1 MATPVGCILTG
12 YLMDLIGRRKA
23 ILLTQLPVIIGWL
36 LIASATNLPMIY
48 CGRML
53 TGLGSGMI
61 GAPARVY
68 TSEVTQ
74 PHLRGMLGALASV
87 FISLGVLFQYV
98 LGSITTWQ
106 VLSGISALC
115 PLLAF
120 VLMLLMP
127 ETPNYLVAKER
138 ADKARK
144 SLAKL
149 RGSTFNVEGEV
160 HRLQQFTEQQKMGSD
175 E

>member
-1 MATPVGCILTG
+1 
-12 YLMDLIGRRKA
+12 MDTIGRRKA
-23 ILLTQLPVIIGWL
+23 ILVTQVPVILGWT
-36 LIASATNLPMIY
+36 LIACATNLPMIY

-74 PHLRGMLGALASV
+74 PHLRGMLSALASV
-87 FISLGVLFQYV
+87 FISFGVLFQYV
-98 LGSITTWQ
+98 LGSITSWQ
-106 VLSGISALC
+106 VLSGVSALC

-127 ETPNYLVAKER
+127 ETPNYLVEKKR

-144 SLAKL
+144 SLSKL
-149 RGSTFNVEGEV
+149 RDSTFNVEFEV
-160 HRLQQFTEQQKMGSD
+160 HRLQTFTEQRKQGLD